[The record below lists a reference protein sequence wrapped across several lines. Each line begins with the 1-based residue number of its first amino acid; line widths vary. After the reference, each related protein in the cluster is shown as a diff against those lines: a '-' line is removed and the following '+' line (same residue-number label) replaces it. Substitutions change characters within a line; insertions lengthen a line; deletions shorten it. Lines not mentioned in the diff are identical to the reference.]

1 MQEFS
6 NNTVPALKSY
16 VYGLKYPNT
25 ERNYFYIGK
34 GTGNRVFSH
43 VNQKIKSG
51 IKDPKFDVIQ
61 SLKKLGGPEIDIIRR
76 GLTNE
81 EALLLEA
88 SLIDVFG
95 VKQITNK
102 VKGVDSD
109 KYGIMSLKN
118 IEANYKGK
126 DFDADISA
134 VCFKINQA
142 WHKDM
147 TVEHLYNKVRGNWV
161 LNINRA
167 KKAEYGIGVCD
178 GVIRG
183 IYKIC
188 NWERGRSSTRSHRYF
203 FNGYKEEKMQRYVG
217 YNLANHPGHAVRG
230 PLFYYNN

>member
-1 MQEFS
+1 MQKFS
-6 NNTVPALKSY
+6 NNTVAELKSY

-25 ERNYFYIGK
+25 ARNYFYIGK

-61 SLKKLGGPEIDIIRR
+61 SLKKQGGPEIDIIRH

-81 EALLLEA
+81 QALLLEA
-88 SLIDVFG
+88 TLIDVFG

-102 VKGVDSD
+102 VKGVDSG

-147 TVEHLYNKVRGNWV
+147 TEEHLYNKVRGNWA

-188 NWERGRSSTRSHRYF
+188 NWERGRSSTRSYRYF
-203 FNGYKEEKMQRYVG
+203 FNGYKEEKMQKYVG
-217 YNLANHPGHAVRG
+217 YNLTNHLGHAVRG